1 MVVVVV
7 VVVAVFIKGDLLI
20 FQNLF
25 KLFSKTLGHQV
36 VYGANEQATIGV
48 ARLLVEKVPWRGC
61 ASVSAE
67 TGCRLEQMA
76 VWTF

>member
-1 MVVVVV
+1 MVLV

-48 ARLLVEKVPWRGC
+48 ARLLVEKVQWRDGG
-61 ASVSAE
+61 ASVSAW
-67 TGCRLEQMA
+67 GVSFGDMA